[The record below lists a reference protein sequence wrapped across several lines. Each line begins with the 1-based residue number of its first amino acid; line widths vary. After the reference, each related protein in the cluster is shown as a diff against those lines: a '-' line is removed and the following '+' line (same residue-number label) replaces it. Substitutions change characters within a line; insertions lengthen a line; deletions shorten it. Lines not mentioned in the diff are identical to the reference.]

1 MSGSASPA
9 PFPRFR
15 VLEASLT
22 GCRRA
27 EAVAEI
33 VRMARAGERGYVC
46 VFAVDSVLKC
56 HDDPRLAAVARG
68 ASLVLCDGMP
78 LVFAGRRFARLDVDR
93 CYGPDTMLETLDR
106 GRAAGL
112 RHYFYGG
119 ADETTSRLLRE
130 RMLARFPGLRI
141 CGAEVPPFRPLTEA
155 ERRETAARID
165 ASGADVVWVGL
176 GTPKQDYWMAEMRPL
191 LRAPVLVAVGAAFAF
206 HAGTVP
212 QAPRWMQRAGL
223 EWFYRLC
230 AEPRRLWRRYL
241 LGNPRFLWLAARQ
254 RLTCRPTRLG
264 AVERPAAAPP
274 PEDDAP

>member
-1 MSGSASPA
+1 MTDPASVA
-9 PFPRFR
+9 PFPRFHLLD
-15 VLEASLT
+15 VALA

-27 EAVAEI
+27 DAVSEI

-46 VFAVDSVLKC
+46 VFAVDSLLKC

-68 ASLVLCDGMP
+68 AAMVLCDGMP
-78 LVFAGRRFARLDVDR
+78 LVFVGRRFARLGMDR

-119 ADETTSRLLRE
+119 ADEETSRRLQE
-130 RMLARFPGLRI
+130 RLEARFPGLLVAGR
-141 CGAEVPPFRPLTEA
+141 EVPPFRPLTEA

-176 GTPKQDYWMAEMRPL
+176 GTPKQDFWVSEMRPL
-191 LRAPVLVAVGAAFAF
+191 LKAPVLVAVGAAFAF
-206 HAGTVP
+206 HAGTVR

-223 EWFYRLC
+223 EWLFRLC

-241 LGNPRFLWLAARQ
+241 LGNPRFLWLVARQ
-254 RLTCRPTRLG
+254 WITGRPARLG
-264 AVERPAAAPP
+264 SIVDSAP
-274 PEDDAP
+274 

>member
-1 MSGSASPA
+1 MSDARPAA

-15 VLEASLT
+15 LLDASLT

-46 VFAVDSVLKC
+46 VFAVDSLLKC

-68 ASLVLCDGMP
+68 ASMALCDGMP
-78 LVFAGRRFARLDVDR
+78 LVFAGRRFARLPMDR
-93 CYGPDTMLETLDR
+93 CYGPDVMLDVLDR

-119 ADETTSRLLRE
+119 ADAETSRRLRE
-130 RMLARFPGLRI
+130 NMAARFPGLRI

-155 ERRETAARID
+155 ERREAAARID
-165 ASGADVVWVGL
+165 ASGADVVWIGL
-176 GTPKQDYWMAEMRPL
+176 GTPKQDFWMAEMRPL
-191 LRAPVLVAVGAAFAF
+191 LKAPVLVAVGAAFAF
-206 HAGTVP
+206 HAGTVR
-212 QAPRWMQRAGL
+212 QAPRWMRRSGL
-223 EWFYRLC
+223 EWLFRLC

-254 RLTCRPTRLG
+254 WVTGRPARLG
-264 AVERPAAAPP
+264 AVERPAAAS
-274 PEDDAP
+274 APAEP